1 MGKSEFLEREIFK
14 SSYPHPLMGVTME
27 AVSSSI
33 TTWDTIIADRFVNEL
48 FDSILGSLDPRFY
61 SDYAIRRKH
70 LSKVFKELLQLKT
83 LPIEKKEK
91 IINRLIQA
99 LPEYPHKVAYL
110 ESKLKM
116 LRILEEELPDILV
129 ELERLQKYIDLRE
142 IERSLKI
149 DTIKQKNSISA
160 LREAI
165 NEVILSA
172 EELCPSDIDKYLTL
186 DQALS
191 LLTKL
196 YEKIIHTGTL
206 EDFEKYGPYI
216 LILLLRIYTVLTG
229 KGDIRAL
236 QEDIIEIAPI
246 ISKGGDEETLHT
258 VASLVG

>member
-1 MGKSEFLEREIFK
+1 
-14 SSYPHPLMGVTME
+14 ME
-27 AVSSSI
+27 AI
-33 TTWDTIIADRFVNEL
+33 PAQTNTWDNIIADRFVNEL

-83 LPIEKKEK
+83 LSIERKER
-91 IINRLIQA
+91 IITRLVQA
-99 LPEYPHKVAYL
+99 LPEHPHKIAYL

-116 LRILEEELPDILV
+116 LKILEEELPDVLI

-142 IERSLKI
+142 VERSLKI

-172 EELCPSDIDKYLTL
+172 EDLSPSDIEKYLTL

-191 LLTKL
+191 LLIQL
-196 YEKIIHTGTL
+196 YEKSIYAGTI

-229 KGDIRAL
+229 KGDIKAL
-236 QEDIIEIAPI
+236 QEDIIEITPI

-258 VASLVG
+258 VAALVG